1 MRLAS
6 GDSGNTGK
14 IDNQQNVLVLNPAFY
29 AETVHDSQLS
39 LSMLVIR

>member
-14 IDNQQNVLVLNPAFY
+14 IDNQQNIFGSAAPTLRGNGPRL
-29 AETVHDSQLS
+29 TTLS
-39 LSMLVIR
+39 